1 MAKKNTNVKETA
13 EVKEEVM
20 NVVDNSGNVEP
31 VKNQV
36 VSTEDSKVVTEAP
49 KQNKLKAFLK
59 KNWLWIVITLGVAAI
74 VAVIFYI
81 VGKKSGMLDEQD
93 VVELQNQAIRDNW
106 RRVNDILVN
115 DPDQSYAIKVS
126 DATSGHTDW
135 LEINHVDT
143 EPEWIQNGEGHLDF

>member
-20 NVVDNSGNVEP
+20 NVVDNSGDIEP
-31 VKNQV
+31 VENQV
-36 VSTEDSKVVTEAP
+36 VSTEDNKVVTEAP

-59 KNWLWIVITLGVAAI
+59 KNWVWIVITLGVAAG
-74 VAVIFYI
+74 VEVIYYN
-81 VGKKSGMLDEQD
+81 VGKKAGMIDEHEE
-93 VVELQNQAIRDNW
+93 VQNQAIRDNW